1 MMFAENLDEEDQAW
15 LSTYRM
21 PGAELVE
28 GFVGVIVWMDAEG
41 VRKWRPICGIQAAT
55 VDSIMG
61 IWTMAGLQLGAGFL
75 EGGSQIY
82 EDDDDDDE

>member
-1 MMFAENLDEEDQAW
+1 
-15 LSTYRM
+15 
-21 PGAELVE
+21 
-28 GFVGVIVWMDAEG
+28 MDAEG

-82 EDDDDDDE
+82 EDEDDD